1 MSEFKQ
7 ELGEMSREKRL
18 YTLET
23 LPRHLVESGQGE
35 KLHQLL
41 TDFDFIEAK
50 LDELGA
56 QSLIEDY
63 DLAIDSNL
71 LRGQDQ
77 SRDVQFIQHAIR
89 KLAPIVERDKT
100 QLAGQLWGRL
110 LAFENPEFQRML
122 EQAKQSKNSPWL
134 RPLRGNLVALPFGG
148 CGLMLGGHNLGVQA
162 VAIAP
167 DGKRAISA
175 SSDQTLK
182 IWDTDTGIELRTL
195 TGHTG
200 SVRGVA
206 IAPDCLTAISASDD
220 NTLKIWDIETGR
232 ELQTLTG
239 HTNSVRGVA
248 IAPDGLT
255 AISASDDNTLK
266 IWDLASGSELR
277 TLTGHTNSI
286 RQVAIAPDGK
296 RAISAS
302 EDNTLKVWNLLSG
315 TELRT
320 LTDTGYLCAVAIAPD
335 GFIGISFSE
344 GNTLKI
350 WETDSGREL
359 LTLTDHTEL
368 VFAVAIAPDGK
379 RAIFAL
385 GYNTLRIR
393 DLPSGKE
400 IASFTGDNGFNCCA
414 IAPDGVTV
422 VAGGQSGP
430 VHFLRLEG
438 VRGGG

>member
-23 LPRHLVESGQGE
+23 LPRHLIESGQGE

-50 LDELGA
+50 LDELGVQA
-56 QSLIEDY
+56 LIEDY
-63 DLAIDSNL
+63 DLATASNL
-71 LRGQDQ
+71 LREQEESRNLYLIPYALRQ
-77 SRDVQFIQHAIR
+77 S
-89 KLAPIVERDKT
+89 APILERDKT
-100 QLAGQLWGRL
+100 QLASQLWGRL
-110 LAFENPEFQRML
+110 LAFEKPEFQRML

-148 CGLMLGGHNLGVQA
+148 CGLMLGGNHSGVQA

-175 SSDQTLK
+175 SYDKTLK

-200 SVRGVA
+200 PVRGVA
-206 IAPDCLTAISASDD
+206 IAPDGNRAISASDD

-266 IWDLASGSELR
+266 IWDLASGSEVR
-277 TLTGHTNSI
+277 TLTGHSNFV
-286 RQVAIAPDGK
+286 RRVAIAPDGLT
-296 RAISAS
+296 AISAS
-302 EDNTLKVWNLLSG
+302 DDNTLKVWNLLSG
-315 TELRT
+315 TEVRT
-320 LTDTGYLCAVAIAPD
+320 LTDTGYVYAVAMAPD
-335 GFIGISFSE
+335 GFLAISVPQL
-344 GNTLKI
+344 NTLKI
-350 WETDSGREL
+350 WDTDSSREL
-359 LTLTDHTEL
+359 QTLTEDFSL
-368 VFAVAIAPDGK
+368 VQALAIAPDAK
-379 RAIFAL
+379 RVISASSDM
-385 GYNTLRIR
+385 TLRIW
-393 DLPSGKE
+393 DLASGKE
-400 IASFTGDNGFNCCA
+400 IASFTGDNWFNCCA

-422 VAGGQSGP
+422 VAGGPAGP

-438 VRGGG
+438 VSGGG

>member
-23 LPRHLVESGQGE
+23 LLRHLVESGQGE

-50 LDELGA
+50 LDELGV

-63 DLAIDSNL
+63 DLATDSNL
-71 LRGQDQ
+71 LREQDKSRNLYLIPYALRQ
-77 SRDVQFIQHAIR
+77 S
-89 KLAPIVERDKT
+89 APILERDKT
-100 QLAGQLWGRL
+100 QLASQLWGRL
-110 LAFENPEFQRML
+110 LAFEKPEFQRML

-148 CGLMLGGHNLGVQA
+148 CGLMLGGNHSGVQA

-182 IWDTDTGIELRTL
+182 IWDTDTGRELRTL
-195 TGHTG
+195 TSHTG

-206 IAPDCLTAISASDD
+206 IALDGKRAISASED
-220 NTLKIWDIETGR
+220 NTLKIWDAETGR

-277 TLTGHTNSI
+277 TLTGHTNSVT
-286 RQVAIAPDGK
+286 QVAIAPDGLT
-296 RAISAS
+296 AISAS
-302 EDNTLKVWNLLSG
+302 HDNTLKVWNLVSG

-320 LTDTGYLCAVAIAPD
+320 LTDTGYVSAVAMAADGFIAISVSQLKTLKIWDTDSTRELQILTDDDSFVSAVAIAPHD
-335 GFIGISFSE
+335 RPAIVVSLDK
-344 GNTLKI
+344 TLKV
-350 WETDSGREL
+350 WDL
-359 LTLTDHTEL
+359 LSD
-368 VFAVAIAPDGK
+368 
-379 RAIFAL
+379 
-385 GYNTLRIR
+385 
-393 DLPSGKE
+393 KE
-400 IASFTGDNGFNCCA
+400 IASFSGDYWFLCCA
-414 IAPDGVTV
+414 MAPDGMTV
-422 VAGGQSGP
+422 VAGDLPGR

-438 VRGGG
+438 VSGGG

>member
-7 ELGEMSREKRL
+7 KLGEMSREKRL

-50 LDELGA
+50 LDEFGVQA
-56 QSLIEDY
+56 LIEDY
-63 DLAIDSNL
+63 DLATGSNL
-71 LRGQDQ
+71 LREQDKSRNLYLIPYALRQ
-77 SRDVQFIQHAIR
+77 S
-89 KLAPIVERDKT
+89 APILSRDKT
-100 QLAGQLWGRL
+100 QLASQLWGRL
-110 LAFENPEFQRML
+110 LAFEKPEFQRML
-122 EQAKQSKNSPWL
+122 EQAKQSKNSPWV
-134 RPLRGNLVALPFGG
+134 RPLRGNLVALPFGA
-148 CGLMLGGHNLGVQA
+148 CGLMLGGNHSGVQA

-175 SSDQTLK
+175 SYDKTLK

-200 SVRGVA
+200 YVHAGA
-206 IAPDCLTAISASDD
+206 IAPDGLTAISASDD
-220 NTLKIWDIETGR
+220 NTLKIWDTETGR

-255 AISASDDNTLK
+255 AISASHDNTLK

-277 TLTGHTNSI
+277 TLTGHTDWVT
-286 RQVAIAPDGK
+286 QVAIAPDGLT
-296 RAISAS
+296 AISAS
-302 EDNTLKVWNLLSG
+302 HDNTLKVWNLLSG
-315 TELRT
+315 TEQRT
-320 LTDTGYLCAVAIAPD
+320 LTDTGYVSAVAMAPD
-335 GFIGISFSE
+335 GFRAISVSQLK
-344 GNTLKI
+344 TVKI
-350 WETDSGREL
+350 WDTDRWREL
-359 LTLTDHTEL
+359 QTLTDDDSF
-368 VFAVAIAPDGK
+368 VKGVAIAPDGK
-379 RAIFAL
+379 RVISASSDK
-385 GYNTLRIR
+385 TLRIW

-400 IASFTGDNGFNCCA
+400 IASFSADYWFECCA

-422 VAGGQSGP
+422 VAGDFASR

-438 VRGGG
+438 ISGGG

>member
-35 KLHQLL
+35 KLYQLL
-41 TDFDFIEAK
+41 TDFDFMEAK
-50 LDELGA
+50 LDELGLQA
-56 QSLIEDY
+56 LIEDY
-63 DLAIDSNL
+63 DLAIDYKL
-71 LRGQDQ
+71 LGGPEQ
-77 SRDVQFIQHAIR
+77 SRDYLYWIQQVLHR
-89 KLAPIVERDKT
+89 SAPILERDKT

-110 LAFENPEFQRML
+110 LAFEKPEFQRML

-134 RPLRGNLVALPFGG
+134 RPLRWNLAVGPCWRNLAGHYFG
-148 CGLMLGGHNLGVQA
+148 VEA

-175 SSDQTLK
+175 SADKTLK

-200 SVRGVA
+200 EVRGVA
-206 IAPDCLTAISASDD
+206 IAPDGNTAISASDD

-232 ELQTLTG
+232 ELQTLIG

-266 IWDLASGSELR
+266 IWDLASGNELR
-277 TLTGHTNSI
+277 TLTGHTNSV
-286 RQVAIAPDGK
+286 RRVAIAPDGLT
-296 RAISAS
+296 AISAS
-302 EDNTLKVWNLLSG
+302 DDNTLKVWNLLSG
-315 TELRT
+315 TEQRT
-320 LTDTGYLCAVAIAPD
+320 LTDTGYLCGVAIAPD
-335 GFIGISFSE
+335 GFLAISFSE

-368 VFAVAIAPDGK
+368 VLAVAIAPDGK

-385 GYNTLRIR
+385 GYNTLRIW
-393 DLPSGKE
+393 DLASGKE
-400 IASFTGDNGFNCCA
+400 IASFTGDNWFNCCA
-414 IAPDGVTV
+414 IAPDGVTA
-422 VAGGQSGP
+422 VAGGAGP

-438 VRGGG
+438 VSGGG

>member
-50 LDELGA
+50 LDELGVQA
-56 QSLIEDY
+56 LIEDY
-63 DLAIDSNL
+63 DLAIGSNL

-77 SRDVQFIQHAIR
+77 SRDVQFIQYALR
-89 KLAPIVERDKT
+89 KSAPILERDKT
-100 QLAGQLWGRL
+100 QLAGQLLGRL
-110 LAFENPEFQRML
+110 LVVENPEVQRML

-134 RPLRGNLVALPFGG
+134 RPLRGNLEALPFGV
-148 CGLMLGGHNLGVQA
+148 CALMLGGHNLSVQA
-162 VAIAP
+162 VAIAA
-167 DGKRAISA
+167 DGKRTISA
-175 SSDQTLK
+175 SYDKTLK
-182 IWDTDTGIELRTL
+182 IWDTDTGRELRTL

-200 SVRGVA
+200 PVRGVA
-206 IAPDCLTAISASDD
+206 IAPDGLTAISASDD
-220 NTLKIWDIETGR
+220 NTLKIWDIETGS

-266 IWDLASGSELR
+266 IWDLASG
-277 TLTGHTNSI
+277 
-286 RQVAIAPDGK
+286 
-296 RAISAS
+296 
-302 EDNTLKVWNLLSG
+302 

-320 LTDTGYLCAVAIAPD
+320 LTDTGYGRAVAMAPD
-335 GFIGISFSE
+335 GDLAMSVPQL
-344 GNTLKI
+344 NTLKI
-350 WETDSGREL
+350 WDTETGREL
-359 LTLTDHTEL
+359 QTLTEDSSF
-368 VFAVAIAPDGK
+368 VSAVAIAPDGK
-379 RAIFAL
+379 RVVSASWDH
-385 GYNTLRIR
+385 TLRIWA
-393 DLPSGKE
+393 LASGKE
-400 IASFTGDNGFNCCA
+400 IASFTGDNGFNCSA

-430 VHFLRLEG
+430 PHFLRLEG
-438 VRGGG
+438 VSGGGEEF

>member
-50 LDELGA
+50 VDELGL
-56 QSLIEDY
+56 QGLIEDY
-63 DLAIDSNL
+63 DLAIYSNL
-71 LRGQDQ
+71 LRGEDQ
-77 SRDVQFIQHAIR
+77 SLALQFIQHAIR
-89 KLAPIVERDKT
+89 KSAPILERDKT
-100 QLAGQLWGRL
+100 QLAGQLLGRL
-110 LAFENPEFQRML
+110 LVFEKPEFQRML

-134 RPLRGNLVALPFGG
+134 RPLSGNLEALPFGV
-148 CGLMLGGHNLGVQA
+148 CGLMLGGHKFGVQA

-167 DGKRAISA
+167 DGKRTISG
-175 SSDQTLK
+175 SYDKTLK
-182 IWDTDTGIELRTL
+182 IWDTDTGRELRTL

-200 SVRGVA
+200 PVRGVA
-206 IAPDCLTAISASDD
+206 IAPDGLTAISASED

-302 EDNTLKVWNLLSG
+302 DDNTLKVWNLLSG

-320 LTDTGYLCAVAIAPD
+320 LTYTGLCAVAIAPD
-335 GFIGISFSE
+335 GDLAMSVPQF
-344 GNTLKI
+344 NTLKI
-350 WETDSGREL
+350 WDTDSSREL
-359 LTLTDHTEL
+359 QTLTEDFTF
-368 VFAVAIAPDGK
+368 VQAVAIAPDGK
-379 RAIFAL
+379 RVISASFDK
-385 GYNTLRIR
+385 TLRIW
-393 DLPSGKE
+393 DMASGKE
-400 IASFTGDNGFNCCA
+400 IASFIGDNWFNCCA

-422 VAGGQSGP
+422 VAGDQSGP
-430 VHFLRLEG
+430 MHFLRLEG
-438 VRGGG
+438 VSGGG

>member
-1 MSEFKQ
+1 MSEFKK

-50 LDELGA
+50 LDELGVQA
-56 QSLIEDY
+56 LIEDY
-63 DLAIDSNL
+63 DLATDSNL
-71 LRGQDQ
+71 LREQEK
-77 SRDVQFIQHAIR
+77 SRYLYLIPYALR

-100 QLAGQLWGRL
+100 QLAGQFLGRL
-110 LAFENPEFQRML
+110 LAFEKPEFQRML

-134 RPLRGNLVALPFGG
+134 RPLRGNLVALPFGA

-175 SSDQTLK
+175 SSDKTLK

-200 SVRGVA
+200 PVRGVA
-206 IAPDCLTAISASDD
+206 IAPDGNRAISASEDK
-220 NTLKIWDIETGR
+220 TLKIWDIETGR

-239 HTNSVRGVA
+239 HTNSVKGVA

-255 AISASDDNTLK
+255 AISASEDNTLK
-266 IWDLASGSELR
+266 IWDLASGSEVR
-277 TLTGHTNSI
+277 TLTGHTNSV

-296 RAISAS
+296 RAISVS
-302 EDNTLKVWNLLSG
+302 DDKTLKVWNLLSG

-320 LTDTGYLCAVAIAPD
+320 LAYTGYLCAVAMAPD
-335 GFIGISFSE
+335 GDLAMSVPQL
-344 GNTLKI
+344 NTLKI
-350 WETDSGREL
+350 WDTDSSREL
-359 LTLTDHTEL
+359 QTLTEDSSF
-368 VFAVAIAPDGK
+368 VQAVAIAPDGK
-379 RAIFAL
+379 RVISASSDK
-385 GYNTLRIR
+385 TLRIW
-393 DLPSGKE
+393 DLASGKE
-400 IASFTGDNGFNCCA
+400 IASFSADNWFNCCA

-422 VAGGQSGP
+422 VAGNLSGH

-438 VRGGG
+438 VSGGG

>member
-1 MSEFKQ
+1 MSEFKK

-23 LPRHLVESGQGE
+23 LPRHLVESGHGE

-50 LDELGA
+50 LDELGVQA
-56 QSLIEDY
+56 LIEDY
-63 DLAIDSNL
+63 DVAIGSNL
-71 LRGQDQ
+71 LRGEDQ
-77 SRDVQFIQHAIR
+77 SRDVYFIQHAIR

-100 QLAGQLWGRL
+100 QLAGQLLGRL

-134 RPLRGNLVALPFGG
+134 RPLRGNLVALPFGV
-148 CGLMLGGHNLGVQA
+148 CGLMLGGHNFGVQA

-175 SSDQTLK
+175 SYDKTLK
-182 IWDTDTGIELRTL
+182 IWDTDTGRELRTL

-200 SVRGVA
+200 PVRGVA
-206 IAPDCLTAISASDD
+206 IAPDGFIAISASDD
-220 NTLKIWDIETGR
+220 NTLKIWDIETGS

-277 TLTGHTNSI
+277 TLTGHTNSV

-302 EDNTLKVWNLLSG
+302 DDKTLKVWNLLSG

-320 LTDTGYLCAVAIAPD
+320 LTDTGYVYEVAMAPD
-335 GFIGISFSE
+335 GDLAISVAQFT
-344 GNTLKI
+344 TLKI
-350 WETDSGREL
+350 WDTDSGREL
-359 LTLTDHTEL
+359 QTLTDDSSF
-368 VFAVAIAPDGK
+368 VQAVALAPDGK
-379 RAIFAL
+379 RVISVSFDS
-385 GYNTLRIR
+385 TLRIW
-393 DLPSGKE
+393 DLASGKK
-400 IASFTGDNGFNCCA
+400 IASFSGDNRFGCCA

-422 VAGGQSGP
+422 VAGSEWGN

-438 VRGGG
+438 VSGGG

>member
-41 TDFDFIEAK
+41 TDFDFIKAK

-206 IAPDCLTAISASDD
+206 IAPDGLTAISASED

-335 GFIGISFSE
+335 GDLAISFSE

-438 VRGGG
+438 VSGGG

>member
-35 KLHQLL
+35 KLYQLL
-41 TDFDFIEAK
+41 TDFDFMEAK
-50 LDELGA
+50 LDELGLQA
-56 QSLIEDY
+56 LIEDY
-63 DLAIDSNL
+63 NLAIDSQL
-71 LRGQDQ
+71 LDGPEQ
-77 SRDVQFIQHAIR
+77 SQTYLYWIQQVLHRSARILE
-89 KLAPIVERDKT
+89 KDKT
-100 QLAGQLWGRL
+100 QLAGHLWGRL
-110 LAFENPEFQRML
+110 LAFEKPEFQRIL

-134 RPLRGNLVALPFGG
+134 RPLRWNLIVGPCWRNLAGHYFG
-148 CGLMLGGHNLGVQA
+148 VEA

-175 SSDQTLK
+175 SADKTLK
-182 IWDTDTGIELRTL
+182 IWDTDTGIEQRTL

-200 SVRGVA
+200 EVRGVA
-206 IAPDCLTAISASDD
+206 IAPDGLTAISASED

-239 HTNSVRGVA
+239 HTKSVRGVA

-277 TLTGHTNSI
+277 TLTGHSNFV
-286 RQVAIAPDGK
+286 RRVAIAPDGLT
-296 RAISAS
+296 AISAS
-302 EDNTLKVWNLLSG
+302 DDNTLKVWNLLSG
-315 TELRT
+315 TEVRT
-320 LTDTGYLCAVAIAPD
+320 LTDTGYVYAVAMAPD
-335 GFIGISFSE
+335 GFLAISVPQL
-344 GNTLKI
+344 NTLKI
-350 WETDSGREL
+350 WDTDSSREL
-359 LTLTDHTEL
+359 QTLTEDFSL
-368 VFAVAIAPDGK
+368 VQALAIAPDGK
-379 RAIFAL
+379 RVISASSDM
-385 GYNTLRIR
+385 TLRIW
-393 DLPSGKE
+393 DLASGKE
-400 IASFTGDNGFNCCA
+400 IASFTGDNWFNCCA

-422 VAGGQSGP
+422 VAGGPAGP

-438 VRGGG
+438 VSGGG

>member
-50 LDELGA
+50 LDEFGVQALM
-56 QSLIEDY
+56 EDY

-71 LRGQDQ
+71 LRGEDQ

-100 QLAGQLWGRL
+100 QLASQLWGRL
-110 LAFENPEFQRML
+110 LAFEKPDFQRML
-122 EQAKQSKNSPWL
+122 EQAKQSKNSPWV
-134 RPLRGNLVALPFGG
+134 RPVRGNLVALPFGA
-148 CGLMLGGHNLGVQA
+148 CGLMLGGNHSGVQA

-175 SSDQTLK
+175 SYDKTLK

-200 SVRGVA
+200 YVHAAA
-206 IAPDCLTAISASDD
+206 IAPDGLTAISASED
-220 NTLKIWDIETGR
+220 NTLKIWDTETGR

-248 IAPDGLT
+248 IAPDGKR

-277 TLTGHTNSI
+277 TLIGHTNSVT
-286 RQVAIAPDGK
+286 QVAIAPDGLT
-296 RAISAS
+296 AISAS
-302 EDNTLKVWNLLSG
+302 HDNTLKVWNLLSG

-320 LTDTGYLCAVAIAPD
+320 LTDTGYVSAVAMAPD
-335 GFIGISFSE
+335 GFRAISLPQLK
-344 GNTLKI
+344 TLKI
-350 WETDSGREL
+350 WDTDSSREL
-359 LTLTDHTEL
+359 QTLTDDDNF
-368 VFAVAIAPDGK
+368 VKGVAIAPDGK
-379 RAIFAL
+379 RVISASCDK
-385 GYNTLRIR
+385 TLRIW

-400 IASFTGDNGFNCCA
+400 IASFSGDYWFECCA

-438 VRGGG
+438 VSGGG

>member
-50 LDELGA
+50 LDELGVQA
-56 QSLIEDY
+56 LIEDY
-63 DLAIDSNL
+63 DLAIGSNL

-77 SRDVQFIQHAIR
+77 SRDVQFIQYALR
-89 KLAPIVERDKT
+89 KSAPILERDKT
-100 QLAGQLWGRL
+100 QLAGQLLGRL
-110 LAFENPEFQRML
+110 LVVENPEFQRML

-134 RPLRGNLVALPFGG
+134 RPLRGNLEALPFGV
-148 CGLMLGGHNLGVQA
+148 CALMLGGHNLSVQA
-162 VAIAP
+162 VAIAA
-167 DGKRAISA
+167 DGKRTISA
-175 SSDQTLK
+175 SYDKTLK
-182 IWDTDTGIELRTL
+182 IWDTDTGRELRTL

-200 SVRGVA
+200 
-206 IAPDCLTAISASDD
+206 P
-220 NTLKIWDIETGR
+220 
-232 ELQTLTG
+232 
-239 HTNSVRGVA
+239 VRGVA

-277 TLTGHTNSI
+277 TLTGHTNSV

-320 LTDTGYLCAVAIAPD
+320 LTDTGYGRAVAMAPD
-335 GFIGISFSE
+335 GDLAMSVPQL
-344 GNTLKI
+344 NTLKI
-350 WETDSGREL
+350 WDTETGREL
-359 LTLTDHTEL
+359 QTLTEDSSF
-368 VFAVAIAPDGK
+368 VSAVAIAPDGK
-379 RAIFAL
+379 RVVSASWDH
-385 GYNTLRIR
+385 TLRIWA
-393 DLPSGKE
+393 LASGKE
-400 IASFTGDNGFNCCA
+400 IASFTGDNGFNCSA

-430 VHFLRLEG
+430 PHFLRLEG
-438 VRGGG
+438 VSGGGEEF

>member
-7 ELGEMSREKRL
+7 ELGKMSREKRL
-18 YTLET
+18 YTLESLT
-23 LPRHLVESGQGE
+23 KHLVESGQGE

-50 LDELGA
+50 LDELGVQA
-56 QSLIEDY
+56 LLEDY
-63 DLAIDSNL
+63 DLATDSNL
-71 LRGQDQ
+71 LREQDQ
-77 SRDVQFIQHAIR
+77 SRDLYLIPYALRQS
-89 KLAPIVERDKT
+89 APILERDKT
-100 QLAGQLWGRL
+100 QLASQLWGRL

-148 CGLMLGGHNLGVQA
+148 CGLLLGGNHSGVQA

-175 SSDQTLK
+175 SSDKTLK
-182 IWDTDTGIELRTL
+182 IWDTDTGRELRTL

-200 SVRGVA
+200 SLRGAA
-206 IAPDCLTAISASDD
+206 IALDGLRAISALDD
-220 NTLKIWDIETGR
+220 NTLKIWDTETGR

-266 IWDLASGSELR
+266 IWDLASGSEVR
-277 TLTGHTNSI
+277 TLTGHTNSVT
-286 RQVAIAPDGK
+286 QVAIARDGLT
-296 RAISAS
+296 AISAS
-302 EDNTLKVWNLLSG
+302 DDNTLKVWNLLSG

-320 LTDTGYLCAVAIAPD
+320 LTDTGYVSAVAMAPD
-335 GFIGISFSE
+335 GFIAISVSQL
-344 GNTLKI
+344 NTLKI
-350 WETDSGREL
+350 WDTDSSREL
-359 LTLTDHTEL
+359 QTLTDHTEL
-368 VFAVAIAPDGK
+368 LWAVAIAADGK
-379 RAIFAL
+379 RAISAPL
-385 GYNTLRIR
+385 DNTLRIW

-400 IASFTGDNGFNCCA
+400 IASFRGDYWFNCCA
-414 IAPDGVTV
+414 IGPDGVTV
-422 VAGGQSGP
+422 VAGDLPGR

-438 VRGGG
+438 VSGGG

>member
-41 TDFDFIEAK
+41 TDFDFIKAK

-206 IAPDCLTAISASDD
+206 IAPD
-220 NTLKIWDIETGR
+220 
-232 ELQTLTG
+232 
-239 HTNSVRGVA
+239 
-248 IAPDGLT
+248 GLT

-335 GFIGISFSE
+335 GDLAISFSE

-438 VRGGG
+438 VSGGG

>member
-50 LDELGA
+50 LDELGVQA
-56 QSLIEDY
+56 LIEDY

-71 LRGQDQ
+71 LREQEQ
-77 SRDVQFIQHAIR
+77 SRNLYLIPYAIR

-100 QLAGQLWGRL
+100 QLAGQLLGRL

-134 RPLRGNLVALPFGG
+134 RPLRGNLVALPLVI
-148 CGLMLGGHNLGVQA
+148 CGLNLGGHNLSVQA

-175 SSDQTLK
+175 SYDKTLK

-200 SVRGVA
+200 PVRGVA
-206 IAPDCLTAISASDD
+206 IAPDSLTAISASDD
-220 NTLKIWDIETGR
+220 NTLKIWDTETGR

-239 HTNSVRGVA
+239 HAGPVRGVA

-277 TLTGHTNSI
+277 TLTGHTNSV
-286 RQVAIAPDGK
+286 RQVAIAPDSLT
-296 RAISAS
+296 AISAS
-302 EDNTLKVWNLLSG
+302 DDNTLKVWNLLRG

-320 LTDTGYLCAVAIAPD
+320 LTYTGYVSAVAMAPD
-335 GFIGISFSE
+335 GFIAISVPQI
-344 GNTLKI
+344 NTLKI
-350 WETDSGREL
+350 WDTDSTREL
-359 LTLTDHTEL
+359 QILTEDFSL
-368 VFAVAIAPDGK
+368 VQAVAIAPDGK
-379 RAIFAL
+379 RLISASSDM
-385 GYNTLRIR
+385 TLRIW
-393 DLPSGKE
+393 DLASGKE
-400 IASFTGDNGFNCCA
+400 IASFTGDNWFDCCA

-422 VAGGQSGP
+422 VAGGLPGR

-438 VRGGG
+438 VSGGG